1 MSAVIS
7 MPMFGNRTAIR
18 SAEVG
23 NAAYN
28 RAIKLGYGRASA
40 QQFARLAKREAGD
53 MESAAHV
60 ALRVVM
66 PMRGTFAGPTSNNA
80 A

>member
-28 RAIKLGYGRASA
+28 RAIKLGYSRVSA
-40 QQFARLAKREAGD
+40 LQFSRIAKREASD
-53 MESAAHV
+53 IESAEHV
-60 ALRVVM
+60 ALRVVI
-66 PMRGTFAGPTSNNA
+66 PMRGTFAGPTGNSA

>member
-1 MSAVIS
+1 MSAVIE
-7 MPMFGNRTAIR
+7 MPRFGDPGAVR

-28 RAIKLGYGRASA
+28 RAIKLGYSRVSA
-40 QQFARLAKREAGD
+40 LQFARVAKRDAGA
-53 MESAAHV
+53 MESAAQV
-60 ALRVVM
+60 ALRVVI
-66 PMRGTFAGPTSNNA
+66 PMRGTFAGPTGSA

>member
-1 MSAVIS
+1 MSEVIS
-7 MPMFGNRTAIR
+7 MPMFGNRIAIR
-18 SAEVG
+18 SAEIG

-28 RAIKLGYGRASA
+28 RAIKLGYCRTSA
-40 QQFARLAKREAGD
+40 QQFARQAKREAGD

-60 ALRVVM
+60 ALRVVI
-66 PMRGTFAGPTSNNA
+66 PMRGTFAGPTGNSA